1 MSDIVG
7 YLRPHEVEECKAEQR
22 ELEGML
28 SMPQH
33 LLSNV
38 DVGAARQQL
47 RGVVRKL
54 ETQTPRALK
63 GEALD
68 AAVKREAELREK
80 VLLGMPTQAE
90 MRRNPA
96 GAVTKHRQWEQRSK
110 KDVLR
115 WKDLR
120 LVLHASGAVDAGLR
134 DATEV
139 ANLERYRPTGG
150 AQELNMD
157 NAQIPGK
164 VIFLPAPGA
173 GPATVLDP
181 AAVAAAFGS
190 EMASVLALLSNE
202 QRAELKRAL
211 TKAA

>member
-1 MSDIVG
+1 MPDVVN
-7 YLRPHEVEECKAEQR
+7 YLRPHEVAEAKEEQR
-22 ELEGML
+22 ELENML

-33 LLSNV
+33 LLNNV

-47 RGVVRKL
+47 RGVTRKL
-54 ETQTPRALK
+54 DEKTPRALK
-63 GEALD
+63 GPALD
-68 AAVKREAELREK
+68 DMVKLEASLREK
-80 VLLGMPTQAE
+80 ITAGMPTQAE

-96 GAVTKHRQWEQRSK
+96 GAVTKHRQWEQRVK
-110 KDVLR
+110 KDVWR
-115 WKDLR
+115 WKDAR
-120 LVLHASGAVDAGLR
+120 LVLHASGAVDGGLR

-139 ANLERYRPTGG
+139 ANLERYRPAGG
-150 AQELNMD
+150 AGELNMD

-211 TKAA
+211 AKAA